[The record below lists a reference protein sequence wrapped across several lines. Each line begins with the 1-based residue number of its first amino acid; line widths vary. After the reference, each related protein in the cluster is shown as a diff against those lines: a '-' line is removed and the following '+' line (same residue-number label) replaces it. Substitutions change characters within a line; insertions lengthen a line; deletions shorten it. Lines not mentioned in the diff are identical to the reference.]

1 MSLNFI
7 TLTLAFLLPLFVSI
21 VLMHQNKT
29 LSKRVIK
36 SSLIMIV
43 QLSISV
49 IILVFIFK
57 INNLLVTILFMI
69 VMILFSFKTI
79 RSNTKENFKYKS
91 QAKIATATASIITIT
106 YLIFILNFSTAAVTP
121 RYIIPLFGMILGN
134 TSTATILA
142 SNEIHNILVNN
153 KNKIYTLIHL
163 GVETKT
169 ALSNQLKN
177 FIVVALTPTLA
188 SMLNIGVVSLPG
200 MMSGQILAGEIP
212 TQAVAYQMIIMFAIL
227 NSITLSL
234 LILKHLV
241 IKNTKLNSIE

>member
-1 MSLNFI
+1 MSLNYI
-7 TLTLAFLLPLFVSI
+7 TLSLAFLLPLFVSI
-21 VLMHQNKT
+21 VLMYQNKQ
-29 LSKRVIK
+29 LSKRVVK
-36 SSLIMIV
+36 SSLTMIV

-49 IILVFIFK
+49 VILVFIFK
-57 INNLLVTILFMI
+57 INNIFITMIFMS
-69 VMILFSFKTI
+69 VMLLFSFKTI
-79 RSNTKENFKYKS
+79 KSNTKQNFKYNN
-91 QAKIATATASIITIT
+91 QAKIATASASLLTIT
-106 YLIFILNFSTAAVTP
+106 YLIFILNFSTSAITP

-169 ALSNQLKN
+169 ALNNQLKN
-177 FIVVALTPTLA
+177 FVVVAITPTLA

-234 LILKHLV
+234 LILKYLV
-241 IKNTKLNSIE
+241 IKNTKLNSI